1 MEPSPQLWWSLYQE
15 AKQWQAGIA
24 ALLGFLGLIVAALW
38 NFHLNRR
45 RDARIRAQETRTV
58 ASALYGE
65 ILLLRN
71 ELAALAEF
79 VAQTNQM
86 SEADKSFYTPSS
98 PILYP
103 ALAEK
108 VGLLPANLLLGIT
121 KFYAHVDG
129 ARRGFEIYYQQQNET
144 SKYSVLIVLEDA
156 LKGVQDV
163 KPVLRMIERLAA
175 ITEARDPDTGRAE
188 DLLVVELSRYEANR
202 PG

>member
-24 ALLGFLGLIVAALW
+24 ALVGFLGLIVAALW

-98 PILYP
+98 LILYP

-108 VGLLPANLLLGIT
+108 VGLLPANLLLGMT
-121 KFYAHVDG
+121 KFCSCRRCASWIRNLLSTTERNIQVFG
-129 ARRGFEIYYQQQNET
+129 AYCFRG
-144 SKYSVLIVLEDA
+144 
-156 LKGVQDV
+156 
-163 KPVLRMIERLAA
+163 
-175 ITEARDPDTGRAE
+175 
-188 DLLVVELSRYEANR
+188 R
-202 PG
+202 P